1 MGYQLKII
9 LTVLMVLIVAG
20 LAGVGIRYATKQP
33 GDTEVAENK
42 QDKES
47 AAQSSDTGK
56 GEDRVE
62 GAGDEAS
69 AGGET
74 AVAKTIEPSF
84 DIVRVEPTGD
94 VVAAGRASAGARVE
108 LLLGDKVVASAV
120 ANSSGEWALVFDD
133 PLSPGSYDF
142 VLRAT
147 SPDGGGSTIEGDR
160 VTVVIEKP
168 DETPL
173 VAVTRPGEPTEVLQ
187 TPGTSGE
194 TAVAAAS
201 ETKGGDAESTPG
213 SAAAD
218 GEQASG
224 TAATSAAGQPSSGD
238 VAGEKAAGDQQV
250 AAAGPEAGQATDEPE
265 TQADQSA
272 PDTTGQEA
280 AQKLAA
286 PQEPAAVEGGE
297 TDASASASPEA
308 TVAIETVEVENSNR
322 LMLGGLAD
330 AGEAVRIYLNNE
342 PLGDVVTGAD
352 GRWTLSTDHPMTPGR
367 YEVRADVVD
376 GDGAVKGRAEV
387 RFDRVQMVEAGQ
399 ETAGQQT
406 AGSSA
411 AGSSG
416 QGSEVTIVSRTA
428 GSGGASSGGAVGE
441 GAGTSVVVIAR
452 GDNLWSIAR
461 KIYGKGVRHT
471 VIFEANKNQIGNP
484 HLIYPGQVFTI
495 PVLEDDDNPN
505 G

>member
-9 LTVLMVLIVAG
+9 LTVLMVLVVAG

-62 GAGDEAS
+62 GTGDEAS

-94 VVAAGRASAGARVE
+94 VVAAGRASAAARVE

-147 SPDGGGSTIEGDR
+147 SPDGEGSTIEGDR

-250 AAAGPEAGQATDEPE
+250 AVAVAGPEAGRATDEPE

-272 PDTTGQEA
+272 SDTTGQETT
-280 AQKLAA
+280 QKLAA
-286 PQEPAAVEGGE
+286 TQEPAAVEGGE

-308 TVAIETVEVENSNR
+308 KVAIETVEVENSNR

-471 VIFEANKNQIGNP
+471 VIFEANKNQIGNSAP
-484 HLIYPGQVFTI
+484 DLSRSGVHDPGARRR
-495 PVLEDDDNPN
+495 
-505 G
+505 